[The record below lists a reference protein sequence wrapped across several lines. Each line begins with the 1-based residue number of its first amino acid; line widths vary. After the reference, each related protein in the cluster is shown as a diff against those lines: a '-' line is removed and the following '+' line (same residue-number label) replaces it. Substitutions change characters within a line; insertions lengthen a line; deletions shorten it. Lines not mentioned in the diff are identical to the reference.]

1 MVVSPDSHKHSINHA
16 MSNREQN
23 SIGTLSGLSAKKLL
37 SSKWTAVTPIDKEK
51 HFVVTRVIQP
61 QPRNAPIESV
71 EIEAVYSKR
80 VRMIPWRELQDTQ
93 YWKRGWV

>member
-1 MVVSPDSHKHSINHA
+1 MSRDSHKQSINNA

-23 SIGTLSGLSAKKLL
+23 STGTLSGLSAKKLL

-51 HFVVTRVIQP
+51 HFVVTRVIKP
-61 QPRNAPIESV
+61 QPRNAPIASV

-80 VRMIPWRELQDTQ
+80 VRMIPWRELQDSQ

>member
-51 HFVVTRVIQP
+51 HFVVTRV
-61 QPRNAPIESV
+61 

-80 VRMIPWRELQDTQ
+80 VCMIPWRELQDTQ